1 MKRIGFLCNSLHPD
15 IIFLLNRLNSRLKT
29 EGYIIKA
36 YSLVKFGN
44 KSIEPNF
51 DFEESSSR
59 VRYLQIKFLIP
70 ESQTITLPLRLCLHY
85 VFESDILI
93 FMGAQSIPAL
103 FSAILGKLFS
113 KPIIVV
119 SQTMPPEY
127 EIKRLK
133 LIKFLKKIFLRQANI
148 HIAQTPKTIE
158 TLIQVYGIKPE
169 NIIFAPFEGGKNFFE
184 KIISI
189 NKLTKEEAR
198 EILNLPKDKLIFLFV
213 GSVIYLKGVDI
224 LLKAFFHLSNNKKS
238 FLLLVGSYN
247 VNDSYYKDLI
257 NFIQKN
263 NLNNIRFEGYKSS
276 IDLIKY
282 YQAADI
288 FVLPSRKDVFPRVLI
303 EAAMARLP
311 IITTDVHSANN
322 FLVVDGKNGYVIPP
336 NDVES
341 LTKAMYQ
348 IINNNFLRMGEESY
362 KIVNKAINSE
372 AEEIGFVEA
381 IKKASFKR

>member
-36 YSLVKFGN
+36 YSLVKCGN

-70 ESQTITLPLRLCLHY
+70 ESQTITLPLKLYLHY
-85 VFESDILI
+85 VFKSDILI

-103 FSAILGKLFS
+103 FSVILGKLFS

-127 EIKRLK
+127 EIKRSK
-133 LIKFLKKIFLRQANI
+133 LIKFLKKFFLRQANI

-198 EILNLPKDKLIFLFV
+198 EILNLPKNKLIFLFV

-224 LLKAFFHLSNNKKS
+224 LVKAFFHLSNNKKS

-303 EAAMARLP
+303 EAAISRLP
-311 IITTDVHSANN
+311 IITTDVHSASN

-362 KIVNKAINSE
+362 KIVNEAINSE
-372 AEEIGFVEA
+372 AEEIGFIEA